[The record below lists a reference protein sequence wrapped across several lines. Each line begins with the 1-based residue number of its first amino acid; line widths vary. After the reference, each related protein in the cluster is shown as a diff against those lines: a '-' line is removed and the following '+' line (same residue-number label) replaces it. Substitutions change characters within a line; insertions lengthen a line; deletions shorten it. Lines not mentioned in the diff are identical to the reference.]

1 VKPVFVKTFGCKVNY
16 AESGA
21 FGDLLR
27 RVGYTPLDVQGSDL
41 ASPDEVERP
50 VVFVN
55 SCCVTLE
62 AERKAAQFVRSVKRR
77 YPQSTVLFT
86 GCAARNHTVRETYT
100 QAGAEVFDFYPQA
113 FDWLMEHTRGV
124 RTDWHSDGRRSFT
137 GQQPDG
143 EQPSALRG
151 PRSAEPVGGAV
162 INADRGLRTAD
173 ASLPTGIVAPARARA
188 FIKVQD
194 GCHNCCTFCIIPFV
208 RPYASR
214 PFGEVIDEAQRK
226 LDEGHRELVLTG
238 VNIGHY
244 GLTPVAS
251 IGEVASDKL
260 WGRGKLYAA
269 VPGHPTLCDLID
281 ALLAILGDSQ
291 RLRISSIEPEDLTPR
306 FFEQLRH
313 PRMCPHLHLPLQSG
327 SDKVLADMRRLYT
340 AADYR
345 AIAAQFRRACP
356 AGALTT
362 DIMAGFP
369 TETLD
374 DFAQTLELVSEAQF
388 EKVHA
393 FPYSPRPGTRAGRLP
408 QLPRAEILSRNRRLI
423 AHSQSVADAQWLRRV
438 GSTAEVLLEDSDAGS
453 GTWAGHGAAYEAVE
467 LPLGAPLAAAGA
479 MLRVRLERYAGQGRF
494 AAALA
499 A

>member
-27 RVGYTPLDVQGSDL
+27 RAGYTPLDVQGTDL
-41 ASPDEVERP
+41 ASADEVERP

-86 GCAARNHTVRETYT
+86 GCAARNHTVREKYT
-100 QAGAEVFDFYPQA
+100 AAGAEVFDFYPQA
-113 FDWLMEHTRGV
+113 FDWLLGNLQPVAAAFQPPEG
-124 RTDWHSDGRRSFT
+124 GRA
-137 GQQPDG
+137 G
-143 EQPSALRG
+143 
-151 PRSAEPVGGAV
+151 
-162 INADRGLRTAD
+162 TA
-173 ASLPTGIVAPARARA
+173 AAANELPTGVVAPSRVRA
-188 FIKVQD
+188 FVKVQD

-214 PFGEVIDEAQRK
+214 PFAEIIEEAERK
-226 LDEGHRELVLTG
+226 LAEGHRELVLTG

-251 IGEVASDKL
+251 VHEVASDRL
-260 WGRGKLYAA
+260 WGRGKLYTAI
-269 VPGHPTLCDLID
+269 PGHPTLFDLMD
-281 ALLAILGDSQ
+281 ALLALLGPDQ

-306 FFEQLRH
+306 FFEQLQH

-340 AADYR
+340 AGEYL
-345 AIAAQFRRACP
+345 AIAEQFRRACP

-362 DIMAGFP
+362 DIMTGFP

-374 DFAQTLELVSEAQF
+374 DFAQTLEVVSAAGF

-408 QLPRAEILSRNRRLI
+408 QVARPEIRDRNRRLI
-423 AHSQSVADAQWLRRV
+423 AHSQAVADERWQGRTGENCL
-438 GSTAEVLLEDSDAGS
+438 VLLEASDAAAG
-453 GTWAGHGAAYEAVE
+453 GWVGHGAAYEEVR
-467 LPLGAPLAAAGA
+467 LPAAARLNAGD
-479 MLRVRLERYAGQGRF
+479 MVPVRLTAYRGRGTFEGVPQLAG
-494 AAALA
+494 ALPV
-499 A
+499 

>member
-1 VKPVFVKTFGCKVNY
+1 VNY

-27 RVGYTPLDVQGSDL
+27 RAGYTPLDVQGSEL
-41 ASPDEVERP
+41 ATTDEVERP

-77 YPQSTVLFT
+77 YPQSSVLFT
-86 GCAARNHTVRETYT
+86 GCAARNHTVRAKYT
-100 QAGAEVFDFYPQA
+100 AAGAEVFDFYPQA
-113 FDWLMEHTRGV
+113 FDWLLEHV
-124 RTDWHSDGRRSFT
+124 RPAAAAWSPAS
-137 GQQPDG
+137 
-143 EQPSALRG
+143 
-151 PRSAEPVGGAV
+151 PVPAG
-162 INADRGLRTAD
+162 
-173 ASLPTGIVAPARARA
+173 LPTGVVAPSRARA

-214 PFGEVIDEAQRK
+214 PFAEIVEEAELK
-226 LDEGHRELVLTG
+226 LAEGHRELVLTG

-269 VPGHPTLCDLID
+269 VPGHPTLFDLID
-281 ALLAILGDSQ
+281 ALLALLGPGQ

-306 FFEQLRH
+306 FFEQLQH

-340 AADYR
+340 AEDYL

-356 AGALTT
+356 EGALTT

-374 DFAQTLELVSEAQF
+374 DFAQTLEVVTAAGF

-393 FPYSPRPGTRAGRLP
+393 FPYSPRPGTRAARMP
-408 QLPRAEILSRNRRLI
+408 QVPRSEILHRNRRLI
-423 AHSQSVADAQWLRRV
+423 AHSQGVADRQWRARV
-438 GSTAEVLLEDSDAGS
+438 GSTCEVLLEASEAAGA
-453 GTWAGHGAAYEAVE
+453 WVGHGAAYEAVRLRGE
-467 LPLGAPLAAAGA
+467 PTLQAGDLRSVQLMAYRGGGSFDGRVQLAGA
-479 MLRVRLERYAGQGRF
+479 GPV
-494 AAALA
+494 
-499 A
+499 